1 MNTGKNFATSFMQ
14 PKFTGRVDKINLLK
28 KRLKL
33 SSEQLAALVEPPMDP
48 RELDLILGSTDT
60 IYLDEK
66 AIKSIEKAL
75 SKALN
80 EP

>member
-1 MNTGKNFATSFMQ
+1 MQ